1 MIFAIVVLAALL
13 TLPHTVKEASIRA
26 SKETFY
32 RHAAFVIRI
41 LVRVAQ
47 GAVFVAGM
55 QSKEPYKRACV
66 NQKRPTIDTHMT
78 QRLMLDL
85 AMTRPS

>member
-1 MIFAIVVLAALL
+1 MVMFAIVVLAALL
-13 TLPHTVKEASIRA
+13 TLPRTVKEASNIA

-47 GAVFVAGM
+47 GAVFVAGVHI
-55 QSKEPYKRACV
+55 KRAL
-66 NQKRPTIDTHMT
+66 QKSLCNAKETYY
-78 QRLMLDL
+78 
-85 AMTRPS
+85 